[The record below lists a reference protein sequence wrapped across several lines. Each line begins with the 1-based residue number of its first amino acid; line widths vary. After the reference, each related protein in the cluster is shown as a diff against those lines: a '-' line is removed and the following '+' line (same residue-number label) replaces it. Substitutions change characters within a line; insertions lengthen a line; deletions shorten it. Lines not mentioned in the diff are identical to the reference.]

1 MKTRTKR
8 ILLLSLCVALLVL
21 CGTCAF
27 AAKATTTVVDH
38 VVYQLVPERNKIPQ
52 HYDVVCFFDSEDAM
66 QGVKK
71 VTIPAQINGI
81 PVTTVH
87 NEFSRARVSYVNSE
101 VEEIVLPDTITNIG
115 EYSFHNMKHLSKLDI
130 PSSVTYLGRNAF
142 LYCCGL
148 ESITIPESVKTI
160 GPGCF
165 KVCKNLKTVDI
176 QGNGL
181 KKIDYAAFGRCASLQ
196 YIDLPA
202 SLETIDG
209 MAFFR
214 SGLRLLRVPGGCTL
228 ESRALMNAYK
238 LKKVVFENRT
248 TDALPLNGFSIFA
261 NCERLLKV
269 YLPKQAPKYQLYP
282 DVFSGCSRLKAVY
295 RTDSISAIWGNAFE
309 GCDALTS
316 LTIPAGVEKVNYNAF
331 LNFTGIK
338 KLRVL
343 TTNASVFVDDAENGN
358 CLETLPDTCKVYVK
372 TANMKRAVVD
382 AGCKNTVI
390 VKADLK

>member
-1 MKTRTKR
+1 
-8 ILLLSLCVALLVL
+8 
-21 CGTCAF
+21 
-27 AAKATTTVVDH
+27 
-38 VVYQLVPERNKIPQ
+38 
-52 HYDVVCFFDSEDAM
+52 
-66 QGVKK
+66 
-71 VTIPAQINGI
+71 
-81 PVTTVH
+81 
-87 NEFSRARVSYVNSE
+87 
-101 VEEIVLPDTITNIG
+101 
-115 EYSFHNMKHLSKLDI
+115 
-130 PSSVTYLGRNAF
+130 
-142 LYCCGL
+142 
-148 ESITIPESVKTI
+148 
-160 GPGCF
+160 
-165 KVCKNLKTVDI
+165 
-176 QGNGL
+176 
-181 KKIDYAAFGRCASLQ
+181 
-196 YIDLPA
+196 
-202 SLETIDG
+202 
-209 MAFFR
+209 
-214 SGLRLLRVPGGCTL
+214 
-228 ESRALMNAYK
+228 MNAYK

>member
-21 CGTCAF
+21 CCTCAF
-27 AAKATTTVVDH
+27 AAKNPKIVVDH
-38 VVYQLVPERNKIPQ
+38 VSYLLVPERNNIPQ
-52 HYDVVCFFDSEDAM
+52 HYDVADFFDSEDAM

-71 VTIPAQINGI
+71 LTIPEKINGI
-81 PVTTVH
+81 PVTTVRSET
-87 NEFSRARVSYVNSE
+87 NMSKTSYTNSE
-101 VEEIVLPDTITNIG
+101 VEEIVLPDTITRIG
-115 EYSFHNMKHLSKLDI
+115 DYAFHNMKHLSKLDI

-142 LYCCGL
+142 LYCYGL
-148 ESITIPESVKTI
+148 ESITIPESVVAI
-160 GPGCF
+160 GRGCF

-181 KKIDYAAFGRCASLQ
+181 KKIDNAAFARCKSLQ
-196 YIDLPA
+196 YINLPA
-202 SLETIDG
+202 SLASIGEQV
-209 MAFFR
+209 FYS

-228 ESRALMNAYK
+228 ESRALMNATK

-248 TDALPLNGFSIFA
+248 TDALPINGPYVFV
-261 NCERLLKV
+261 NCSNLLKV
-269 YLPKQAPKYQLYP
+269 YLPKQAPKYALSST
-282 DVFSGCSRLKAVY
+282 FGGCSKLKAIY
-295 RTDSISAIWGNAFE
+295 RTDSIGAIWGNAFD

-358 CLETLPDTCKVYVK
+358 CLETLPDACKVYVK

-382 AGCKNTVI
+382 AGCPGKVI